1 MAVTS
6 RLGILLL
13 EVGQS
18 SKETVISAALSA
30 IDAAIAGLS
39 LANAFLGNNTF
50 AGTSKFGGVV
60 GGNAN
65 PLPWASASVTFPS
78 DADYTLGTTV
88 ATEKEARYITIN
100 AGVITV
106 QRNLIVP
113 TVAGA
118 EWVVTNNQ
126 ASLGVQV
133 KTVAG
138 TGIVVASQRRAI
150 ITCGGAG
157 NCTRVTQDSV
167 TTP

>member
-1 MAVTS
+1 MATTS

-18 SKETVISAALSA
+18 SKETIVSNALNV

-60 GGNAN
+60 GGNVN
-65 PLPWASASVTFPS
+65 PMSWASASVTFTS

-106 QRNLIVP
+106 QRNIIVP
-113 TVAGA
+113 NLAGA
-118 EWVVTNNQ
+118 EWVITNNQ
-126 ASLGVQV
+126 ATLGVQI
-133 KTVAG
+133 KTSGG
-138 TGIVVASQRRAI
+138 TGIVVAAQRRAI
-150 ITCGGAG
+150 LTQGGSF
-157 NCTRVTQDSV
+157 NVTRVTADVPVS
-167 TTP
+167 P